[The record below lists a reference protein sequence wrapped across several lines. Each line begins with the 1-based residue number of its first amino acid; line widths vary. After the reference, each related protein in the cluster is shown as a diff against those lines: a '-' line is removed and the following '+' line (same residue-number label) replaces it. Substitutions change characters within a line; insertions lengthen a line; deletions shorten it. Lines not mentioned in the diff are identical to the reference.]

1 MADPGKSCRGMV
13 SIGEEAIRDSY
24 TQLFAEQIPE
34 ILFYQ
39 RDRPHYFNLFLKGIA
54 LVVVLSVAP
63 VLTLLPIYPFLYVLL
78 LHKFNPS
85 SAFGGGTGRLNLYW
99 IAILYV
105 FYIFSAG
112 KFVGG
117 VSSGTSNAT
126 NTVGSSGFVGIMMG
140 LTPVMLL
147 LTWYYA
153 MPVSVHDA
161 IASMYNSM
169 MGKGM
174 FETGWIPYSYVRCPT
189 DVISRLEKL
198 GAGSGGGGSG
208 GGGQVGGGLSSMT
221 FFGMGLSGTAIFILA
236 MLLITMIFAYMWIL
250 WKSREIERQGS
261 ASETN

>member
-13 SIGEEAIRDSY
+13 SIGEEAIRNSY

-54 LVVVLSVAP
+54 LIIVLSVAP
-63 VLTLLPIYPFLYVLL
+63 VLSLLPIYPFLYVLL

-117 VSSGTSNAT
+117 VSSGTSNTT

-169 MGKGM
+169 MGKEM

-198 GAGSGGGGSG
+198 GAG
-208 GGGQVGGGLSSMT
+208 GGGQMGGGISSMT
-221 FFGMGLSGTAIFILA
+221 FFGIGLSGTAIFILA

-250 WKSREIERQGS
+250 WKSREIEKRGS
-261 ASETN
+261 EMN